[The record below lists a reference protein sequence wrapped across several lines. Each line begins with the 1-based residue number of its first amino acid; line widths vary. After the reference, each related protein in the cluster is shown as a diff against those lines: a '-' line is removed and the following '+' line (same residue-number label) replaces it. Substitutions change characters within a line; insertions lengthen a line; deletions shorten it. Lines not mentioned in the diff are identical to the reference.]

1 MGQARVG
8 DAGVAERKQKI
19 AVWEAQIQVW
29 EAMSEKSKGLDK
41 LREASGLG
49 VEKTKQEIIDRV
61 KTLSFASDADRL
73 DLAKLAGRL
82 DGLESI
88 YYDIADAR
96 KKIEG
101 ARQIIAKLADEIK
114 RAKKGELLETPA

>member
-8 DAGVAERKQKI
+8 DAGIAERKHKI
-19 AVWEAQIQVW
+19 AAWEAQIKVW
-29 EAMSEKSKGLDK
+29 ETMTEKSKALET
-41 LREASGLG
+41 LREATGLAR
-49 VEKTKQEIIDRV
+49 EKTERDILDRV
-61 KTLSFASDADRL
+61 KTLSFGTDADKL

-88 YYDIADAR
+88 YYDIAEAP

-114 RAKKGELLETPA
+114 RAKKGELLETKA

>member
-8 DAGVAERKQKI
+8 EDGIQARKSKI
-19 AVWEAQIQVW
+19 AVWEQQIQIW
-29 EAMSEKSKGLDK
+29 EAMAEKSNGLEK
-41 LREASGLG
+41 LREATMLG
-49 VEKTKQEIIDRV
+49 VESTKKEILQRV
-61 KTLSFASDADRL
+61 KTLSFDSGPDRL

-88 YYDIADAR
+88 YYDIADAP

-101 ARQIIAKLADEIK
+101 ARLIIAKLADEIK
-114 RAKKGELLETPA
+114 RAKKGELLDTKA